1 MRNWVDSG
9 PPSVFNLPYFFF
21 PQAFLT
27 GTLQNFARS
36 RHIPIDLIA
45 FHHIVIEEPPEK
57 LPNPPANGEVEFV
70 IIIVYIKKY
79 FFLGLLHMRFVCRR
93 CSLGFYNP
101 YHR

>member
-1 MRNWVDSG
+1 VCGDLFILRSLSFSIIRNRLNFMQDWVDAG

-45 FHHIVIEEPPEK
+45 FHHIVIEDPPEK
-57 LPNPPANGEVEFV
+57 LLSPPANGEVIAVISLFV
-70 IIIVYIKKY
+70 S
-79 FFLGLLHMRFVCRR
+79 FPF
-93 CSLGFYNP
+93 SLA
-101 YHR
+101 